1 VALDRDN
8 KLYTWSVQ
16 KRFHST
22 DLLEL
27 SQNPTVVKALRKK
40 QIQSVFPGYN
50 SIFAL
55 SEDVIYHEP
64 KPSISEVKN
73 DAVFEKNPILKET
86 LSQERATN

>member
-1 VALDRDN
+1 
-8 KLYTWSVQ
+8 
-16 KRFHST
+16 
-22 DLLEL
+22 
-27 SQNPTVVKALRKK
+27 
-40 QIQSVFPGYN
+40 VFPGYN

-86 LSQERATN
+86 ISQERATN